1 MVTGFCHFHQNVLVP
16 EIPRS
21 VVTTVQSATVIQV
34 RWTKPI
40 VKPGN
45 TTYRVKA
52 YEVLGGTYTYVK
64 DITVNGW
71 YLKIAM

>member
-1 MVTGFCHFHQNVLVP
+1 MFVIFIKNILVP
-16 EIPRS
+16 EIPSS

-34 RWTKPI
+34 RWAKPT

-64 DITVNGW
+64 DVTVNG
-71 YLKIAM
+71 